1 MASTESALSPVYSA
15 TEAREEA
22 ADAVSQ
28 SLSVLRLGLRL
39 SVGKASRDST
49 LLTTGTKRTRGGHGT
64 GSSPTT
70 GHCFARCQATRSRAG
85 LHPRATRSMS
95 SRRRADGGQAR
106 RLAPVTAVSPGEP
119 PPHRQRRC
127 PPCSLP
133 RAPLQGSWLGELMGD
148 VWAICAAAKRGTGP
162 WEGGKGHSRLSPK
175 PRKSLQDGPLPESL
189 GGVPVAPSARVGRC
203 HGRTR
208 YSSEVGRRGWAWS
221 PAPAPKH

>member
-1 MASTESALSPVYSA
+1 MHTGWSRHRLLTHDWPLLCAVPGHPEPSRPAPSCNKEHEQQETRGRWTSAS
-15 TEAREEA
+15 
-22 ADAVSQ
+22 
-28 SLSVLRLGLRL
+28 LG
-39 SVGKASRDST
+39 SRDCCEP
-49 LLTTGTKRTRGGHGT
+49 RGAP
-64 GSSPTT
+64 PT
-70 GHCFARCQATRSRAG
+70 
-85 LHPRATRSMS
+85 
-95 SRRRADGGQAR
+95 
-106 RLAPVTAVSPGEP
+106 P
-119 PPHRQRRC
+119 PEEV

-208 YSSEVGRRGWAWS
+208 CSSEVGRQGWAWS
-221 PAPAPKH
+221 PAPVPKH